1 MTNRHYTSWLQHLM
15 EVYFGV
21 EDHFTTDPVMDV
33 FVCGV
38 NDSYSFSN
46 AHTVVEDLG
55 ANVVM
60 EPVALSGVTLTNG
73 VFKCDDTEVD
83 VTTDAGNQVFAMVL
97 FVADG
102 DGSRLMAYID
112 EGQPTQLPLVL
123 ATGKFFFRWNAAG
136 IFRI

>member
-1 MTNRHYTSWLQHLM
+1 MANRHYTSWLQHLM

-21 EDHFTTDPVMDV
+21 EDHFTVDPMDV

-38 NDSYSFSN
+38 NDSYSFSD
-46 AHTVVEDLG
+46 AHAVVEDLG

-60 EPVALSGVTLTNG
+60 EPTTLSGVTLTNG
-73 VFKCDDTEVD
+73 VFKCDVTEADVD
-83 VTTDAGNQVFAMVL
+83 ADAGNQVHALVIFA
-97 FVADG
+97 ANA

-123 ATGKFFFRWNAAG
+123 AKGKFFFRWNAAG
-136 IFRI
+136 VFRI